1 MPNNLH
7 SVLMIRPSSFRH
19 NHETAKNN
27 YFQNQNFNLNN
38 NIVLKNA
45 LLEFDNLVSKIKDCG
60 INVNVFHD
68 DNKEDTPDSIFPN
81 NWITFHENKRIA
93 IYPMY
98 AKNRRLERNEDL
110 FKFLEKNNIFI
121 NEIMD
126 YTSAENK
133 GLFLEGTGS
142 MVFDRLNQKAYCSIS
157 ERTNEHLIYE
167 FCNDFEYMPIVF
179 NSFHTHKN
187 ERKPIYHTN
196 VMMCNGTHYSVICL
210 DAIDDQAEMKKVVES
225 LEDDNKEIITIS
237 EEQLKLFAGNMIE
250 LRKNKNSFLFMSET
264 AYLSLEGNQLKR
276 LKAHSELIY
285 SSVDTIEKCGG
296 GSVRCMIAEIFN

>member
-27 YFQNQNFNLNN
+27 YFQIQNLNLNN
-38 NIVLKNA
+38 DIVLKNA

-68 DNKEDTPDSIFPN
+68 DNKEDRPDSIFPN

-98 AKNRRLERNEDL
+98 AKNRRLERNEDV
-110 FKFLEKNNIFI
+110 FKFLEKNKIFI
-121 NEIMD
+121 NEIID
-126 YTSAENK
+126 YTSAENE

-142 MVFDRLNQKAYCSIS
+142 MVFDRLNKKAYCSIS

-179 NSFHTHKN
+179 NSFHTHEN

-196 VMMCNGTHYSVICL
+196 VMMCNGAHYSVICL
-210 DAIDDQAEMKKVVES
+210 DAIDNEAEVKKVIES

-237 EEQLKLFAGNMIE
+237 EDQLKLFAGNMIE
-250 LRKNKNSFLFMSET
+250 LRKNENSFLFMSET
-264 AYLSLEGNQLKR
+264 AYLSLEKNQLKR

-285 SSVDTIEKCGG
+285 SPVDTIEKCGG

>member
-7 SVLMIRPSSFRH
+7 SVLMIRPSSFRY
-19 NHETAKNN
+19 NYETAKNN

-38 NIVLKNA
+38 DIVLKNA

-60 INVNVFHD
+60 IYVNVYND
-68 DNKEDTPDSIFPN
+68 DDIEDTPDSIFPN

-98 AKNRRLERNEDL
+98 AKNRRLERNEDV
-110 FKFLEKNNIFI
+110 FKFLEKNKIFI
-121 NEIMD
+121 HEIMD
-126 YTSAENK
+126 YTSAENNS
-133 GLFLEGTGS
+133 LYLEGTGS
-142 MVFDRLNQKAYCSIS
+142 MVFDRINKKAYCSIS
-157 ERTNEHLIYE
+157 ERTSEDLIYE

-179 NSFHTHKN
+179 NSFHTHENK
-187 ERKPIYHTN
+187 RKPIYHTN
-196 VMMCNGTHYSVICL
+196 VMMCNATHYSVICL
-210 DAIDDQAEMKKVVES
+210 DAIDDQAEMKKVVKS

-237 EEQLKLFAGNMIE
+237 ESQLKSFAGNMIE
-250 LRKNKNSFLFMSET
+250 LRKNKKSFLFMSET
-264 AYLSLEGNQLKR
+264 AYMSLEEDQLIR
-276 LKAHSELIY
+276 LKTHSELIY

>member
-110 FKFLEKNNIFI
+110 FKFLEKNKIFI

-142 MVFDRLNQKAYCSIS
+142 MVFDRLNKKAYCSIS

-187 ERKPIYHTN
+187 ERKPIYHIN
-196 VMMCNGTHYSVICL
+196 IN
-210 DAIDDQAEMKKVVES
+210 E
-225 LEDDNKEIITIS
+225 
-237 EEQLKLFAGNMIE
+237 
-250 LRKNKNSFLFMSET
+250 
-264 AYLSLEGNQLKR
+264 
-276 LKAHSELIY
+276 
-285 SSVDTIEKCGG
+285 
-296 GSVRCMIAEIFN
+296 